1 MRQRLAL
8 ILAITLVTYVVA
20 LALGF
25 SLVLNLA

>member
-8 ILAITLVTYVVA
+8 VLAITLVTFVVA

-25 SLVLNLA
+25 AVVLNLD